1 MLDRVVHSALS
12 HRRSVMAACRLDAR
26 ASQESGYGGSGLPA
40 ENVRPFQSIRRPI
53 SGLSAREAAKIQLV
67 SGPIQNVEDR

>member
-12 HRRSVMAACRLDAR
+12 HRRSVMAA
-26 ASQESGYGGSGLPA
+26 SVEPGYGGSGLPA
-40 ENVRPFQSIRRPI
+40 ENVRPFQSI
-53 SGLSAREAAKIQLV
+53 GLSAREAAKIQLV

>member
-12 HRRSVMAACRLDAR
+12 HRRSVMAA
-26 ASQESGYGGSGLPA
+26 SQEPGYGGSGLPA